1 MLKFYIDDC
10 WRTGWNG
17 PNDVLEMTI
26 SRCFIIFSDI
36 CQLRLDFDNFDI
48 VETTTG
54 CVISTP
60 FPLYFLVLGCW
71 ELSNMIFL
79 MLREKE
85 LLVNLSNFTT
95 WQLFS
100 PKWQPRTILSENSC
114 HYVNVP
120 LFTSSSFFLSLRKI
134 TWLNFRQPKTKG
146 YVEHRSHSSIY
157 SSIMGQN
164 YFEVALESRAPT
176 ISRDF

>member
-1 MLKFYIDDC
+1 MHCLLLIPKGRPPFFFCFTLLDFRSWPHLFFVLKFYFDDC

-100 PKWQPRTILSENSC
+100 PKT
-114 HYVNVP
+114 
-120 LFTSSSFFLSLRKI
+120 T
-134 TWLNFRQPKTKG
+134 T
-146 YVEHRSHSSIY
+146 
-157 SSIMGQN
+157 
-164 YFEVALESRAPT
+164 
-176 ISRDF
+176 